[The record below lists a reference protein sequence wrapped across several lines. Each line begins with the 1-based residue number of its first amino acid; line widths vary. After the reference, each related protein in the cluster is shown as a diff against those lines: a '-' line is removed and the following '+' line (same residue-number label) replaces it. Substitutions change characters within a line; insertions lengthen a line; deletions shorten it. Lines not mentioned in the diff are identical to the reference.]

1 MFAGAESLKVR
12 RKRIQAI
19 VFLACW
25 SLWRAPMPLARL
37 SALLWALYAHS
48 HHSVPSPAHLW
59 SQHGFPM
66 ENTFAYQLWRERV
79 WCWGQLPRQ
88 SWLLLKP
95 LLSPSWLRQG
105 RPLGLPWPFWAF

>member
-1 MFAGAESLKVR
+1 MFAGVESLKVG

-37 SALLWALYAHS
+37 GALLWALYAHS

-95 LLSPSWLRQG
+95 LL
-105 RPLGLPWPFWAF
+105 